1 MSNYPNILAIDS
13 SSGACSVAV
22 LRGGKIVAYREELT
36 TSQQAKFL
44 IIMVEVAL
52 ADSGLQYGDLSQIAV
67 TIGPGSFTGIR
78 IALDAARGIGFAAGI
93 PVLGFSGLE
102 VMAYGIALPFSS
114 HTSSGV
120 ASCTKVYT
128 SSSLPVAEKKLKHY
142 IIQPVLSVLNA
153 GKGEVIYQ
161 QFGTNLEAISPP
173 ILGKFEDIDTEKMA
187 MIGYNSGN
195 KITFPRA
202 DLLAQLAAEYPE
214 KAVAPLPFYV
224 RPADAKL
231 PSEPNRI

>member
-1 MSNYPNILAIDS
+1 MSSIPEKTSTPPHPNPPTQGGRELSFPNYPNIISNNILAIDS

-22 LRGGKIVAYREELT
+22 LREGKIAAYHEELT

-44 IIMVEVAL
+44 IIMVEDAL
-52 ADSGLQYGDLSQIAV
+52 AKSGLQYSDLTQIAV

-78 IALDAARGIGFAAGI
+78 IALAAARGIGFAAGV
-93 PVLGFSGLE
+93 PVHGFSGLE
-102 VMAYGIALPFSS
+102 VMAYG
-114 HTSSGV
+114 T
-120 ASCTKVYT
+120 TT
-128 SSSLPVAEKKLKHY
+128 
-142 IIQPVLSVLNA
+142 PVLSILNA

-161 QFGTNLEAISPP
+161 QFDTNLEALSQP
-173 ILGKFEDIDTEKMA
+173 ILGKFEDIDIKKTA
-187 MIGYNSGN
+187 MIGYNSEN

-202 DLLAQLAAEYPE
+202 DLLAQLAADYPE

-231 PSEPNRI
+231 PSEQKFLLPKS